1 MCDGQL
7 FKWMCV
13 VIRLSFIPIHQRSF
27 RLHQL
32 RSSQPP
38 SSALTGLLR
47 LGRERKEER
56 RERQGEH
63 GRRVCV
69 NVLSTYLVWG
79 IVLKLIYVLTYPR
92 GGGTTTYITI
102 YYCYVYC
109 KRENQ
114 IIKQLSQVEPKSTC
128 FYPRAK
134 SQRNTK
140 DFVFCLCRAFKILR
154 LKTQSLYLLL
164 LKSIGLS

>member
-1 MCDGQL
+1 MNVCCYQTL
-7 FKWMCV
+7 FYPHSPKK
-13 VIRLSFIPIHQRSF
+13 L
-27 RLHQL
+27 
-32 RSSQPP
+32 PP
-38 SSALTGLLR
+38 SPAPFLPTSKFCVNWTLEVGEGEE
-47 LGRERKEER
+47 GREEGKAR
-56 RERQGEH
+56 RAWQASLCKCTEH
-63 GRRVCV
+63 LLGVRHRSKTYICV
-69 NVLSTYLVWG
+69 NLP
-79 IVLKLIYVLTYPR
+79 K

-109 KRENQ
+109 KRGNQ